1 MNAPLTLSITNLPNY
16 NILIGCNIYIVYI
29 LPYSCI
35 YILKLN
41 VNVMNINK
49 KYDVVIN
56 NNTKKYQLI
65 TTKY

>member
-1 MNAPLTLSITNLPNY
+1 MVKVFRTMLVGKNNLPNY

-56 NNTKKYQLI
+56 NNTKK
-65 TTKY
+65 